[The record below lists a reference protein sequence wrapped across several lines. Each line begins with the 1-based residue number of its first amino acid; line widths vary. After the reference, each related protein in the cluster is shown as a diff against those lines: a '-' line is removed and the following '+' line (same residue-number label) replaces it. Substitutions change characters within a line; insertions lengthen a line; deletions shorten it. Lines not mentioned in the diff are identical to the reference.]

1 MDDLLTAGRMH
12 LSPSGAHLTSTDTDL
27 GELFWVS
34 STTGRSP
41 IRGGVPVI
49 APAFADLLADA
60 PRHGW
65 ARTADWKVTTDG
77 RVFDAEVVNDGIHLL
92 LHVREL
98 ADGVRLDLTAR
109 NESGEER
116 TVQLGFH
123 PYFRVSHVARVH
135 VEGLDGVE
143 VLDRLSDERGTQS
156 GEVGVEG
163 EFDRIF
169 LASREVRIVDKQRVI
184 TVEAE
189 GADATVVWNPGE
201 KAAAGMEDVGG
212 GEWADFLCVEPAL
225 LGADLSG
232 VVLAPSQERRLNM
245 TVRVSP
251 SGS

>member
-1 MDDLLTAGRMH
+1 MDDLLTAGRMR

-27 GELFWVS
+27 GELFWLS

-49 APAFADLLADA
+49 APAFADLLAGA

-65 ARTADWKVTTDG
+65 ARTTDWRVTTDG
-77 RVFDAEVVNDGIHLL
+77 RIFDAEVVNEGIHLL
-92 LHVREL
+92 LHAREL
-98 ADGVRLDLTAR
+98 ADGVGLELTAR
-109 NESGEER
+109 NESREER

-123 PYFRVSHVARVH
+123 PYFLVSDVARVH
-135 VEGLDGVE
+135 VTGLDGVA
-143 VLDRLSDERGTQS
+143 VLDRISGERGVHA
-156 GEVGVEG
+156 GEVQVSG

-169 LASREVRIVDKQRVI
+169 LDSREVRIVDGQRVL

-201 KAAAGMEDVGG
+201 KAAAGMKDVGD
-212 GEWADFLCVEPAL
+212 GEWAQFLCVEPAL
-225 LGADLSG
+225 LGEDLSG
-232 VVLAPSQERRLNM
+232 VVLAPSQERRLAM

-251 SGS
+251 S

>member
-1 MDDLLTAGRMH
+1 MDDLLTAGGMR

-34 STTGRSP
+34 SMTGRSP

-49 APAFADLLADA
+49 APAFADLLAGA

-65 ARTADWKVTTDG
+65 ARTADWRVTTDG
-77 RVFDAEVVNDGIHLL
+77 RVFDAEVVNEGIHLL

-109 NESGEER
+109 NESREDR

-123 PYFRVSHVARVH
+123 PYFRVADVARVH

-143 VLDRLSDERGTQS
+143 VLDRLSGEWRPQS
-156 GEVGVEG
+156 GEVRVQG

-169 LASREVRIVDKQRVI
+169 LASHQVRIVDEQRVI

-201 KAAAGMEDVGG
+201 KAAAGMQDVGG

-232 VVLAPSQERRLNM
+232 VVLAPSQERRLTM

>member
-1 MDDLLTAGRMH
+1 M
-12 LSPSGAHLTSTDTDL
+12 SPSGAHLTSTDTDL

-34 STTGRSP
+34 STTGRCP

-65 ARTADWKVTTDG
+65 ARTTDWRVTTDG
-77 RVFDAEVVNDGIHLL
+77 RIFDAEVVNDGIHLL
-92 LHVREL
+92 LSAREL
-98 ADGVRLDLTAR
+98 TDGVHLTLTAR
-109 NESGEER
+109 NESREER
-116 TVQLGFH
+116 AVQLGFH
-123 PYFRVSHVARVH
+123 PYFRVSHVSRVH

-143 VLDRLSDERGTQS
+143 VFDRLSEEKRSQCGA
-156 GEVGVEG
+156 VRVAG

-169 LASREVRIVDKQRVI
+169 LASREVRIVDERRVI
-184 TVEAE
+184 TVAAE

-201 KAAAGMEDVGG
+201 KTAADMGDVGD

-225 LGADLSG
+225 LGSDLSG
-232 VVLAPSQERRLNM
+232 VVLAPAQEQRLSM